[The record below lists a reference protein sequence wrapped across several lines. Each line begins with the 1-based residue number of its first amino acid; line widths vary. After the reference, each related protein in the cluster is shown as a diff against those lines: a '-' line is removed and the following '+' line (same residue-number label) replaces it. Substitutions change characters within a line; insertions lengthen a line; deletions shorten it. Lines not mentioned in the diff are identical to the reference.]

1 MAITKLKELENYK
14 SKVAALEKEIAT
26 ERTARFSS
34 LHKEVGLES
43 TEALIAALK
52 GLSKKASK
60 RSKRARLNPAIKQ
73 KIANAIKAGLKGVD
87 AAKKFSVSIPTIQ
100 NIKNEFELVK
110 SRKVKKPKKR
120 VAKKVATKAAKK
132 VAKKATKKA
141 TKKVAKK
148 VAKKAAKKK
157 AKK

>member
-1 MAITKLKELENYK
+1 MAINKLKELENYK
-14 SKVAALEKEIAT
+14 SKVAALEKEIAA
-26 ERTARFSS
+26 ERTSKLAF

-43 TEALIAALK
+43 TDALIAALK
-52 GLSKKASK
+52 DLSKKASK
-60 RSKRARLNPAIKQ
+60 RSKRARLTPVIKQ

-110 SRKVKKPKKR
+110 SRKVKEPKKR
-120 VAKKVATKAAKK
+120 AAKKVATKAAQK
-132 VAKKATKKA
+132 T
-141 TKKVAKK
+141 AKK
-148 VAKKAAKKK
+148 VVKKAAKKTTKKAAKKK